1 LTVKIAAP
9 KADGEFAHDVLA
21 VVFTVRNDALS
32 VLLWH
37 RERAPHRG
45 RWALPGGP
53 LGAHER
59 LGTSVAR
66 HLSAHLDP
74 AHLDPAH
81 LDAAHLDAAHLDVAQ
96 ADVTQLTH
104 LEQLETRS
112 DPERDPRGRVL
123 ATAYLGLVPVGT
135 DPHLPV
141 GTAWHRLDRL
151 PLLALDHASII
162 DAARDRLRGKLSYT
176 TIAWALAPPAFT
188 LSGLRGIYRA
198 VLGYDVSATNLA
210 RVLGRRHALVA
221 TGALSMPG
229 TDGGRPARTFRF
241 AHAQVQV
248 TDPFA
253 AFRPPSG

>member
-1 LTVKIAAP
+1 MSTAGVS
-9 KADGEFAHDVLA
+9 GTFAHDVLA
-21 VVFTVRNDALS
+21 VVFGVRDDALS
-32 VLLWH
+32 VLLW
-37 RERAPHRG
+37 RRGRAPQRG

-66 HLSAHLDP
+66 HLTDQV
-74 AHLDPAH
+74 
-81 LDAAHLDAAHLDVAQ
+81 DVAH
-96 ADVTQLTH
+96 LTH

-112 DPERDPRGRVL
+112 DPSRDPRGRVL
-123 ATAYLGLVPVGT
+123 ATAYLGLVPFGT
-135 DPHLPV
+135 DPVLPAD
-141 GTAWHRLDRL
+141 TAWHRMDSL
-151 PLLALDHASII
+151 PLLAFDHASII

-176 TIAWALAPPAFT
+176 TIASALAPPEFT

-221 TGALSMPG
+221 TGAMSAPG
-229 TDGGRPARTFRF
+229 TDGGRPARTYRF
-241 AHAQVQV
+241 AHAEVQV

-253 AFRPPSG
+253 AFRPPAG

>member
-1 LTVKIAAP
+1 VNAADDSG
-9 KADGEFAHDVLA
+9 AFAHDVLA
-21 VVFTVRNDALS
+21 VVFAVRDDALS
-32 VLLWH
+32 VLLW
-37 RERAPHRG
+37 RRGRAPQRG
-45 RWALPGGP
+45 RWTLPGGP

-66 HLSAHLDP
+66 HLAVQVDI
-74 AHLDPAH
+74 AE
-81 LDAAHLDAAHLDVAQ
+81 
-96 ADVTQLTH
+96 LTH

-112 DPERDPRGRVL
+112 DPGRDPRGRVL
-123 ATAYLGLVPVGT
+123 ATAYLGLVASGT
-135 DPHLPV
+135 DPRLPAD
-141 GTAWHRLDRL
+141 TAWHRLDRL
-151 PLLALDHASII
+151 PLLAFDHASII

-176 TIAWALAPPAFT
+176 TIAWALAPPEFT

-221 TGALSMPG
+221 TGALSAPG
-229 TDGGRPARTFRF
+229 TDGGRPARTYRF
-241 AHAQVQV
+241 AHAEVQV